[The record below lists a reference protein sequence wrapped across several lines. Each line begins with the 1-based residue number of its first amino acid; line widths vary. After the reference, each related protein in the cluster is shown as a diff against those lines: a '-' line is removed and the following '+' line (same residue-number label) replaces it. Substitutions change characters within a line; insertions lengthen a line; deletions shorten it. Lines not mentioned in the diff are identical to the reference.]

1 MMLQV
6 VVQVPPPPLPPDIQV
21 PPEIVTV
28 PPWAMLTSGQITAI
42 ALAAIIVAGFILYPL
57 VRALARRLEGG
68 HADEARLQADLQEL
82 RGRVVELEGARN
94 ELEERLDFTERLL
107 AQAREPDRLGQGGV
121 H

>member
-6 VVQVPPPPLPPDIQV
+6 VVQVPPPDVQVPPPL
-21 PPEIVTV
+21 PPEIVSI
-28 PPWAMLTSGQITAI
+28 PPWAMLSPGQMTAI

-68 HADEARLQADLQEL
+68 RADGARLQAELQDL
-82 RGRVVELEGARN
+82 RGRVGELEGARN

-107 AQAREPDRLGQGGV
+107 AQAREPDRLGQGEL